1 MSRALR
7 IEYPGA
13 FYHVLNR
20 GQRREAIVRDERDR
34 ERFVSDLERT
44 AKLFCTPIHAYCLMT
59 NHLHLIVE
67 TPEGNLSRAMHW
79 LHAGYAGYYNRRH
92 RCNGHVFQGRFKALL
107 IEAGT
112 YLEAVSRYIHR
123 NPVRAGM
130 VSRPWNY
137 PWSSCRYFV
146 RSGKAPAW
154 LEVDRILGGFARG
167 NTAARRRYAAYVS
180 EADAP
185 SPFDE
190 VVGASILG
198 SEGFVRWVRDSFL
211 QGRENTSDVA
221 GLTDLRCRPEV
232 DDVVAQVAGYYGV
245 RPGNILIRGRK
256 NSRERD
262 VAIYLARELAGLT
275 GRELGCRFGGL
286 KGAGIAMRC
295 ARTLGR
301 TAEDRRLA
309 RDIAHLHLKI
319 AQSE

>member
-44 AKLFCTPIHAYCLMT
+44 AKLFCTPIHSYCLMT
-59 NHLHLIVE
+59 NHFHLIVE
-67 TPEGNLSRAMHW
+67 TPQANLSRAMHW
-79 LHAGYAGYYNRRH
+79 LHASYACYYNRRH
-92 RCNGHVFQGRFKALL
+92 RCNGHVFQGRFKAIL
-107 IEAGT
+107 IEAGP

-123 NPVRAGM
+123 NPVRAAV
-130 VSRPWNY
+130 VSRPWDY

-146 RSGKAPAW
+146 GRGRSPAW

-180 EADAP
+180 EPDLAT
-185 SPFDE
+185 PFDG
-190 VVGASILG
+190 VIGGLILG

-211 QGRENTSDVA
+211 RGRENVSDVA
-221 GLTDLRCRPEV
+221 GLSDLHSRPAV
-232 DDVVAQVAGYYGV
+232 DDIVAQVGRHYGV
-245 RPGNILIRGRK
+245 RPESILARGHK
-256 NSRERD
+256 NRRERD
-262 VAIYLARELAGLT
+262 VAIYLARELAGLS

-295 ARTLGR
+295 TRLLGR
-301 TAEDRRLA
+301 TAKDRRLA
-309 RDIAHLHLKI
+309 MDIAHLRLKI
-319 AQSE
+319 AKSE